1 MDKEVAIECSHCHK
15 LFLRKASKHAYAVKH
30 NKPEY
35 CSAKCASDA
44 RKNGEF
50 LPCDRC
56 GKLVYRT
63 KAQLQRTG
71 GRVHCS
77 ASCATADYNSQFR
90 TGKNAPA
97 YVQGNRSYRTT
108 ALSYYG
114 AVCECCGFHEDERLL
129 DVHHIDENRN
139 HNEVENLMVL
149 CPLCHAR
156 ITRKLAYVGTDR
168 KIIPI
173 IRLEE
178 KKEGVYGSGSQIN
191 AVAVC

>member
-1 MDKEVAIECSHCHK
+1 MKKEIAIECSHCHK
-15 LFLRKASKHAYAVKH
+15 LFLRNASKHAYAEKH
-30 NKPEY
+30 GKPEY
-35 CSAKCASDA
+35 CSYQCAHDAK
-44 RKNGEF
+44 RNGQW

-63 KAQLQRTG
+63 ESQLRRTN

-90 TGKNAPA
+90 RGKDSPV
-97 YVQGNRSYRTT
+97 YVDGNRSYRTT
-108 ALSYYG
+108 ALLHYG
-114 AVCECCGFHEDERLL
+114 AVCECCGFSEDERLL
-129 DVHHIDENRN
+129 DVHHIDENHN
-139 HNEVENLMVL
+139 HNEIPNLMVL

-156 ITRKLAYVGTDR
+156 ITRKLAYVNADR

-173 IRLEE
+173 KQNDRE
-178 KKEGVYGSGSQIN
+178 EGVYEPSSQIN